1 MKFFDYSKGVIES
14 YCDNPRDV
22 SPNILRSALRDAQRY
37 YKNGM
42 AIKDWL
48 EYIEQTLTPYIKQT
62 N

>member
-14 YCDNPRDV
+14 YCDNPQDV

-42 AIKDWL
+42 ATKDWL
-48 EYIEQTLTPYIKQT
+48 EYIEQT